1 MCDHAFEIF
10 PIALLV
16 GTALG
21 RERRNSEATV
31 EGRSVYANASFQSQ
45 TKVRPSIPS
54 HSSIVEVILRVG
66 CDSRIPLICESMGWA
81 LAVDLHA
88 PNQIDVWHCS
98 LAQQLSSAAPT
109 QSHAF
114 V

>member
-10 PIALLV
+10 PIALPV

-21 RERRNSEATV
+21 RERRNSGATV

-66 CDSRIPLICESMGWA
+66 CDNRVPLVCESMGWA

-88 PNQIDVWHCS
+88 PTQIDVWHCS

>member
-10 PIALLV
+10 PIALPV

-21 RERRNSEATV
+21 RERRNSGATV
-31 EGRSVYANASFQSQ
+31 EGRSVYANASLQSQ

-66 CDSRIPLICESMGWA
+66 CDHMVPLVCESMGWA

-88 PNQIDVWHCS
+88 PTQIDVWHCS